1 MAGAVICAFIGQ
13 TAIGSII
20 GGATLISVI
29 PHFIPGKRKK
39 KDDDH
44 HKDLEQDLKEIGKGE
59 SE

>member
-1 MAGAVICAFIGQ
+1 MEKV
-13 TAIGSII
+13 
-20 GGATLISVI
+20 
-29 PHFIPGKRKK
+29 PHFISGKRKK